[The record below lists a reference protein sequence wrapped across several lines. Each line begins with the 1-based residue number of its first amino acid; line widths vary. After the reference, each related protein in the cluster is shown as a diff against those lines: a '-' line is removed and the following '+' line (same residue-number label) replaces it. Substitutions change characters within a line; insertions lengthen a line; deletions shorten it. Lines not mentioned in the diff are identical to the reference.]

1 MELIKIIPAR
11 GIYLSTNRTKAFL
24 HESFLQKHQEI
35 LQIFTVDGNIQN
47 KKSTLIPLQNWHHYY
62 DNSCFPSVDKT
73 DGDRT
78 LEDVHPIQPAI
89 GEFANTILNAI
100 RIINECFHFHMHC
113 VFFCVCRQATTSQC
127 VQRVDSLLGILYV
140 LLCVCKKL
148 KMFAKNIVER

>member
-113 VFFCVCRQATTSQC
+113 VFFLCVDKQRRASVSREWTHCWAFCVYFCVC
-127 VQRVDSLLGILYV
+127 
-140 LLCVCKKL
+140 
-148 KMFAKNIVER
+148 AKN